1 MNVILRWSSLG
12 KNDTHILP
20 NRSFWG
26 RYSLKWGIT
35 GQFTIISMTSMPHDQ
50 FKNML
55 R

>member
-12 KNDTHILP
+12 ENDTHISP

-26 RYSLKWGIT
+26 RDSQKWDNT
-35 GQFTIISMTSMPHDQ
+35 GQFTIY
-50 FKNML
+50 